1 MIVNS
6 RIRHHLNQL
15 YRDGIG
21 TPVALGSDKPRR
33 KPNAPSGQETI
44 YRPLPDVNLVMQ
56 KRKARRIVKM
66 AASKQ
71 LTNPEKEQPS

>member
-21 TPVALGSDKPRR
+21 APVALGSDKPRR
-33 KPNAPSGQETI
+33 KPNVPSRQETI
-44 YRPLPDVNLVMQ
+44 YRPLPDVNFVMR
-56 KRKARRIVKM
+56 KRKARRNKFVE
-66 AASKQ
+66 
-71 LTNPEKEQPS
+71 TVPV